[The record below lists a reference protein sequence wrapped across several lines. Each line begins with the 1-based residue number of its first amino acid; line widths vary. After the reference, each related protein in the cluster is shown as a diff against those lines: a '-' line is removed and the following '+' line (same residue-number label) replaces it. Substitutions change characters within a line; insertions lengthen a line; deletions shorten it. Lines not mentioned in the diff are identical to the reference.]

1 LDAKK
6 IRSLRPASPLRL
18 AAAMLA
24 IAVGSAV
31 SGAQRSGDSRN
42 TSPLPKS
49 AGLLLVGRDGQ
60 LRVASAA
67 RIPHEASVFDKL
79 GSFVVGLGYNA
90 PGFDSAALCLV
101 RLTPRGML
109 DPGFG
114 NNGSVITPLLPLE
127 NHDRVTVTALL
138 EDATARAIVV
148 GWRPLS
154 SGLDASVPV
163 IVAARYTSTG
173 ALDPSFGERGI
184 VTTRI
189 ERDYATQAF
198 AATLD
203 GDGRLLIAGYNGGRK
218 SSRPGAFDD
227 WPVRVV
233 LLRYTASGVLDKSFG
248 AGGVASHIL
257 VPSGPDGQAGRDFL
271 LYDYRN
277 TKTAGLILDRQGRS
291 VVAAAGADGPVV
303 LMRFTREG
311 ILDSSFGSAGTVQTP
326 IGQRSGVS
334 ALLWDVEGR
343 LLAAGTSDDS
353 GVLVRYSA
361 DGALDATFGDGGIR
375 RTPIGEGM
383 RVSAAVQEGDG
394 HLLMVASG
402 KNSVQL
408 ARYDRDG
415 KPDQSFG
422 SNGLISTAVDRSVAT
437 TAGLATD
444 EKGTPV
450 VTAVSA
456 NGFFLIRYNRGGPVD
471 KNFQAVPNAH
481 P

>member
-1 LDAKK
+1 
-6 IRSLRPASPLRL
+6 L
-18 AAAMLA
+18 AVVVLT
-24 IAVGSAV
+24 IAVASV
-31 SGAQRSGDSRN
+31 ISGAQRSGDNRDS
-42 TSPLPKS
+42 SLLPKS
-49 AGLLLVGRDGQ
+49 SGLLTLGRDGH
-60 LRVASAA
+60 LRIASAA
-67 RIPHEASVFDKL
+67 RINHEAGVIDKL

-90 PGFDSAALCLV
+90 PGYDSAALCLV
-101 RLTPRGML
+101 RLTPRGLL

-114 NNGSVITPLLPLE
+114 NNGSVITPLLPLN

-138 EDATARAIVV
+138 EDATGRAIVV

-163 IVAARYTSTG
+163 IVAARFSNSG
-173 ALDPSFGERGI
+173 ALDPSFGERGM

-203 GDGRLLIAGYNGGRK
+203 GDSRLLVAGYNGGRK
-218 SSRPGAFDD
+218 SNRAGAFDD
-227 WPVRVV
+227 WPIRVV
-233 LLRYTASGVLDKSFG
+233 LLRYTSGVLDKSFG

-257 VPSGPDGQAGRDFL
+257 VPSGSDGQAGREFL
-271 LYDYRN
+271 LYDHGQ

-291 VVAAAGADGPVV
+291 VVAAAAADGPVV

-311 ILDSSFGSAGTVQTP
+311 VLDSSFGSAGTVQTP
-326 IGQRSGVS
+326 IGQRSGIS
-334 ALLWDVEGR
+334 ALFWDVEGR

-353 GVLVRYSA
+353 GVLLRYSA
-361 DGALDATFGDGGIR
+361 GGALDATFGDGGIR
-375 RTPIGEGM
+375 KTPIGEGM
-383 RVSAAVQEGDG
+383 RVSAAMQEGDG

-402 KNSVQL
+402 MNSIQL

-422 SNGLISTAVDRSVAT
+422 SNGAITTAVDRSVAT
-437 TAGLATD
+437 TAGLAID
-444 EKGTPV
+444 ETGTPV
-450 VTAVSA
+450 VSAVSA
-456 NGFFLIRYNRGGPVD
+456 NGIFLLRYNRGGPVD
-471 KNFQAVPNAH
+471 KSFQAVPNAH

>member
-1 LDAKK
+1 
-6 IRSLRPASPLRL
+6 
-18 AAAMLA
+18 MLT
-24 IAVGSAV
+24 IAVASAV
-31 SGAQRSGDSRN
+31 GGAQRSGDSRS

-49 AGLLLVGRDGQ
+49 SGLLTHGRDGQ
-60 LRVASAA
+60 LRMASAA
-67 RIPHEASVFDKL
+67 RIPHEAGWLDKL
-79 GSFVVGLGYNA
+79 GSFVVGLGYQA
-90 PGFDSAALCLV
+90 PAFDSAALCLV
-101 RLTPRGML
+101 RLTSRGLL

-138 EDATARAIVV
+138 EDATGRGIVV
-148 GWRPLS
+148 GWRPQS
-154 SGLDASVPV
+154 TGLDASVPV
-163 IVAARYTSTG
+163 IVAARYTSAG

-203 GDGRLLIAGYNGGRK
+203 GDGRLLVAGYNGGRK
-218 SSRPGAFDD
+218 SNRPGAFDD
-227 WPVRVV
+227 WPIRVI
-233 LLRYTASGVLDKSFG
+233 LLRYTASGALDTSFG

-257 VPSGPDGQAGRDFL
+257 VPSGPSGDGGREFL
-271 LYDYRN
+271 LYDHGH
-277 TKTAGLILDRQGRS
+277 TKTAALILDRQGRS
-291 VVAAAGADGPVV
+291 VVAAAAADGPVV
-303 LMRFTREG
+303 LMRYAREG
-311 ILDSSFGSAGTVQTP
+311 ALDSSFGSAGTVHTP
-326 IGQRSGVS
+326 IGKRSGIS
-334 ALLWDVEGR
+334 ALFWDVDGR

-353 GVLVRYSA
+353 GVLLRYSA
-361 DGALDATFGDGGIR
+361 DGALDATFGESGIR

-402 KNSVQL
+402 MNSVQL

-422 SNGLISTAVDRSVAT
+422 LNGVISTAVDRTVSTA
-437 TAGLATD
+437 AGLAID

-450 VTAVSA
+450 VTVVSV
-456 NGFFLIRYNRGGPVD
+456 NGIFVMRYNRGGPVD
-471 KNFQAVPNAH
+471 KSFQAVPNAH